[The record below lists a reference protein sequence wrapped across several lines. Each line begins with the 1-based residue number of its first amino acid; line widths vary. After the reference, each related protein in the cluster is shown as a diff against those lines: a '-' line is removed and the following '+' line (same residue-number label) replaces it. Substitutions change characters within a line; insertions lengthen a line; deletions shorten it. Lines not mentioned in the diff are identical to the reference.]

1 MHEMIFWGIL
11 GSLAFAELTGIS
23 PGGVVVPS
31 YFLLYWQDPERMGLT
46 LALSLACILVVR
58 FLSRYM
64 ILYGRRRFV
73 VYLLTGILLKM
84 LLSLLYTESALPLP
98 NLSLSIGY
106 LIPGLLGRDA
116 ERQGIVRTF
125 LALGVVVCFLRLLQL
140 MLVGI

>member
-1 MHEMIFWGIL
+1 MHEMIFWGVL
-11 GSLAFAELTGIS
+11 VSLLFSELTGIS
-23 PGGVVVPS
+23 PGGVIVPA
-31 YFLLYWQDPERMGLT
+31 YFLLYWQDPYRIGLT
-46 LALSLACILVVR
+46 LGLSLLCIVLVR
-58 FLSRYM
+58 MLSRHM

-73 VYLLTGILLKM
+73 VYLLTGIVLKM
-84 LLSLLYTESALPLP
+84 LFALLYAKSDLPL

-140 MLVGI
+140 ALMG